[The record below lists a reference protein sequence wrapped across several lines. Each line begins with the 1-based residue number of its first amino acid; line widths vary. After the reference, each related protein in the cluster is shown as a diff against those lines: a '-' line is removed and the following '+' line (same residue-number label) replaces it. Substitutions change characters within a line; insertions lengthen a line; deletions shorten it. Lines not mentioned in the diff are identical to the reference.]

1 MALIPLMHDGKLED
15 GAYIHLLPFCKNN
28 CSKEICASHY
38 AHLKESEPGVY
49 PCPYGLSS
57 IVYSMPT
64 ENLIFTGLRIKGTYN
79 KKRAKVTECDH
90 PIFNPQ
96 ISEEN
101 CMAIATEVAKGIAEN
116 STLQKKFEAINDLLH
131 ETRTLNRNIKNSI
144 DEIWD
149 AQKNEEDIE
158 KDTLLTLLKNA
169 HVNSYMIYNRFSYF
183 DSLLNPTLSIGSPY
197 FHVIFKKFDKMR
209 KLLKGYKRKNVWIN
223 LKPQNQRSEYRYPI
237 LPTFE
242 ILLFILLENAIKYSP
257 NDLPV
262 NVDFVESGSTLD
274 VTISSLGP
282 YCDENEILLLCQKG
296 YRGEQARVVE
306 EQGQG
311 FGLSFAKQ
319 IAGAHKV
326 GISFESKYSH
336 KDQGIKY
343 GTFSVHL
350 HFDNTTPPLS

>member
-1 MALIPLMHDGKLED
+1 MALIPLMNNGKLED

-28 CSKEICASHY
+28 CTKEKCANHYKRLSK
-38 AHLKESEPGVY
+38 SEPGVY
-49 PCPYGLSS
+49 QCPYGLSS

-64 ENLIFTGLRIKGTYN
+64 EKLIFTGLRIKGTYD
-79 KKRAKVTECDH
+79 KKKAKVTECDRV
-90 PIFNPQ
+90 IFNPQ

-101 CMAIATEVAKGIAEN
+101 CMAIATEIAKGIAEN
-116 STLQKKFEAINDLLH
+116 TTLQKKFEAINDLLH

-158 KDTLLTLLKNA
+158 NDTLLTLLKNA

-183 DSLLNPTLSIGSPY
+183 DSILNPTLSVGSPY
-197 FHVIFKKFDKMR
+197 SHVIFKKFDKMR

-223 LKPQNQRSEYRYPI
+223 LDPKNQRSDYRYPI

-257 NDLPV
+257 DDLPV
-262 NVDFVESGSTLD
+262 NVDFEESRSILD

-296 YRGEQARVVE
+296 YRGEQAKVIE

-319 IAGAHKV
+319 IAESHKIE
-326 GISFESKYSH
+326 ISFESKYSH
-336 KDQGIKY
+336 KDRGIKF

-350 HFDNTTPPLS
+350 HFDSNNLRY